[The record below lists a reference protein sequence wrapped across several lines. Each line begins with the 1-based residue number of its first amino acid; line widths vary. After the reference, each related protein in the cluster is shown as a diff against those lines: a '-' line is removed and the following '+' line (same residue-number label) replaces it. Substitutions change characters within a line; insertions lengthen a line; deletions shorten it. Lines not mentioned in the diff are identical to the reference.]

1 MARAKSPAR
10 RRGRTLSA
18 NTLKV
23 WRLVRDE
30 GGWWSQPELVE
41 ALGLPSHE
49 VCNARYNLM
58 RNDFV
63 AARRPDQTVPRLG
76 QRKTTCLIGV
86 TPACR
91 VPNGET
97 LTPVLPASVPGAAT
111 P

>member
-1 MARAKSPAR
+1 MARVKSPAL
-10 RRGRTLSA
+10 RRGRRLSP
-18 NTLKV
+18 TTMKV

-30 GGWWSQPELVE
+30 GGWWSLPELAE

-49 VCNARYNLM
+49 VCNARYNLL

-76 QRKTTCLIGV
+76 QKKTTCLIGV
-86 TPACR
+86 TLACQ

-97 LTPVLPASVPGAAT
+97 LTPALPARVQGGAN